1 VLSLLG
7 AAAQGYR
14 LWRRQ
19 QNRLKPV
26 AAATRPLPHLR
37 MGPSPQMPQAILRA
51 EVPEVSVSE
60 VARHLRIVWSLRV
73 APDGR
78 LFIAERGGRVL
89 VLQPHAAEP
98 EVYAQLATALAG
110 ESGLM
115 GLALDP
121 DFPRRKF
128 VYVMYTARKPGGG
141 VNRISRFTDTP
152 QGARDE
158 LVLIDDIPAAR
169 NHDGG
174 ALEFG
179 PDGMLYIGTG
189 DANVPAL
196 AQDPASL
203 NGKILR
209 ITPNGAVPSDNPLPA
224 SPVWAAGFRNVTGLA
239 FHPATGDLWAASH
252 GPSGVSPEEP
262 KHMDSVYLVKKGG
275 NHGWP
280 LHLGVSEDGT
290 FVSPTVFYPERA
302 VPPGGL
308 TFYGDGS
315 PDFRDNLFMTSLRGQ
330 EIHRFVIDGR
340 RLTRL
345 ERWWTNRFGRLR
357 ALTVAPDGSLYAGT
371 SNRDGRAEGEYPDS
385 DFVYRLTPTR
395 RDNATVRTN
404 VGGS

>member
-1 VLSLLG
+1 
-7 AAAQGYR
+7 
-14 LWRRQ
+14 
-19 QNRLKPV
+19 
-26 AAATRPLPHLR
+26 
-37 MGPSPQMPQAILRA
+37 
-51 EVPEVSVSE
+51 
-60 VARHLRIVWSLRV
+60 
-73 APDGR
+73 
-78 LFIAERGGRVL
+78 
-89 VLQPHAAEP
+89 
-98 EVYAQLATALAG
+98 
-110 ESGLM
+110 
-115 GLALDP
+115 
-121 DFPRRKF
+121 
-128 VYVMYTARKPGGG
+128 
-141 VNRISRFTDTP
+141 
-152 QGARDE
+152 
-158 LVLIDDIPAAR
+158 
-169 NHDGG
+169 
-174 ALEFG
+174 
-179 PDGMLYIGTG
+179 
-189 DANVPAL
+189 
-196 AQDPASL
+196 
-203 NGKILR
+203 
-209 ITPNGAVPSDNPLPA
+209 
-224 SPVWAAGFRNVTGLA
+224 
-239 FHPATGDLWAASH
+239 
-252 GPSGVSPEEP
+252 
-262 KHMDSVYLVKKGG
+262 MDSVYLVKKGG